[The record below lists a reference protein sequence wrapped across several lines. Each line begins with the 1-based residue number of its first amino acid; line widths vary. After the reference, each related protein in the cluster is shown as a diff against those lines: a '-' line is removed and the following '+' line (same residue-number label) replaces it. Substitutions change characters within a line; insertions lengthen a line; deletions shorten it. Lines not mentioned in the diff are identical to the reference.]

1 MADLGNIQKKLNEDK
16 AFQEQFMND
25 PSGTLE
31 KEGIILS
38 DDMKEELEKSIK
50 ELQAPGKAPSG
61 ASVRPAGGIMIS
73 ISKSF

>member
-1 MADLGNIQKKLNEDK
+1 MTDLGKIQKKLNEDK
-16 AFQEQFMND
+16 AFQEEFIND
-25 PSGTLE
+25 PTGTLE

-50 ELQAPGKAPSG
+50 DLQTPRQAPSG
-61 ASVRPAGGIMIS
+61 ASVKPEGGIMIT

>member
-1 MADLGNIQKKLNEDK
+1 MASLDKIQKKLNEDK
-16 AFQEQFMND
+16 AFQEEFIND
-25 PSGTLE
+25 PTGTLE

-50 ELQAPGKAPSG
+50 DLQTPKQAPSG
-61 ASVRPAGGIMIS
+61 ASVAPMISIS